1 VEDEQVIAMDI
12 HNRLQDMGYG
22 VAAIV
27 PSGEEAIRKTE
38 ELRPDL
44 VLMDI
49 TLGKGIDGIEAANR
63 INAKYNIPVIY
74 LSSNIAEDRMEQ
86 IKATN
91 PFGFIIKPFE
101 DRELRITIEMALYRH
116 RMEEALSRSE
126 EKHRTILENIE
137 ETYFETDL
145 AGNLTFFNDALC
157 GLAGLTKKRTA
168 GNKQPAICQTRNC
181 EEDV

>member
-1 VEDEQVIAMDI
+1 MDI

-101 DRELRITIEMALYRH
+101 DRDLRITIEMALYRR
-116 RMEEALSRSE
+116 RMEEKLSRSE
-126 EKHRTILENIE
+126 EKYRTILEISRRRILRLILP
-137 ETYFETDL
+137 ETSHFSMMHCANWQD
-145 AGNLTFFNDALC
+145 
-157 GLAGLTKKRTA
+157 
-168 GNKQPAICQTRNC
+168 CQEINC
-181 EEDV
+181 WE